1 MTKNSYISSI
11 ARIFRLRRTASP
23 GRLST
28 LLSFTV
34 VFMLAACGGGSGDG
48 GGGATTTGGSQSSP
62 SAASTPA
69 EGGASAPLAASSPAP
84 ASGAASTALSVIAPS
99 GSVFYGMNGHVN
111 AAGPYT
117 TSTPEQQLAQL
128 KDLGVTLYRS
138 DVSTVAGAQKL
149 ASVAQMM
156 AESGVTVYPVL
167 LQQLNFPDENSAYQ
181 ASYTLAQQIVN
192 VQHYAY
198 YEVTNELAPECLVG
212 WVDGVNSTDYKNDC
226 FQIARGVIRG
236 LIAGIKSVDPAGKIV
251 IGGNTWMHLGLDVM
265 LANGTQPDGTSGHP
279 VVTWDITAWHWYSEQ
294 GDITHACGTL
304 CYNVIG
310 TLQSLGKPIWI
321 NEVGMRPNFPGTADQ
336 AATFMANNMMG
347 ALLAIAPQYNIQ
359 SLQVYELYDDP
370 PTGQGPYGIM
380 LNDGV
385 TKKPTYTAVKNFI
398 ATNPR

>member
-1 MTKNSYISSI
+1 M
-11 ARIFRLRRTASP
+11 
-23 GRLST
+23 
-28 LLSFTV
+28 LLSFAV
-34 VFMLAACGGGSGDG
+34 VFTLAACGGGGGDSGG
-48 GGGATTTGGSQSSP
+48 SAATAGGSQAGVSGASSP
-62 SAASTPA
+62 STAS
-69 EGGASAPLAASSPAP
+69 ESGAS
-84 ASGAASTALSVIAPS
+84 STALPAIAPS

-111 AAGPYT
+111 LAGPYT
-117 TSTPEQQLAQL
+117 KSTPEQQLAQL
-128 KDLGVTLYRS
+128 KDLNVTLYRN
-138 DVSTVAGAQKL
+138 DVSNVEGAQKL
-149 ASVAQMM
+149 SSIAQMM
-156 AESGVTVYPVL
+156 AKSGVTVYPVI
-167 LQQLNFPDENSAYQ
+167 LQQLNFPDENAAYQ

-198 YEVTNELAPECLVG
+198 YEVTNELAPTCLVG
-212 WVDGVNSTDYKNDC
+212 WVDGATSTDYKNDC

-236 LIAGIKSVDPAGKIV
+236 LIAGIKSVDPVGKII

-310 TLQSLGKPIWI
+310 TLQSFGKPIWI
-321 NEVGMRPNFPGTADQ
+321 NEVGMRPDFPGTPDQ
-336 AATFMANNMMG
+336 AGTFMANSMMG

-385 TKKPTYTAVKNFI
+385 TKKPTYAAVKNFI